1 MSTQLAEWTVSLKR
15 IRILIRNYFHCIYL
29 ALRDTQTH
37 NSFVLSSVRN
47 GRSPAAAHEKRE
59 VHTLKLGVSQK
70 LQALHGIAHLQS
82 YFLFCFK
89 VTKTEPVLSSN
100 EAMKRIVVSRTA
112 AVKVTRTMQT
122 VCVIKLPC
130 SRTR

>member
-1 MSTQLAEWTVSLKR
+1 MDRSSTENIDFDPQLFSLHLFSLPR
-15 IRILIRNYFHCIYL
+15 HTHARTR
-29 ALRDTQTH
+29 TH

-59 VHTLKLGVSQK
+59 VHTLKLGVSQMS
-70 LQALHGIAHLQS
+70 QALHGVAHLHS

-89 VTKTEPVLSSN
+89 VSKPERVLSSN
-100 EAMKRIVVSRTA
+100 EAMRRIVVSRTA

-122 VCVIKLPC
+122 VCAIKLPC